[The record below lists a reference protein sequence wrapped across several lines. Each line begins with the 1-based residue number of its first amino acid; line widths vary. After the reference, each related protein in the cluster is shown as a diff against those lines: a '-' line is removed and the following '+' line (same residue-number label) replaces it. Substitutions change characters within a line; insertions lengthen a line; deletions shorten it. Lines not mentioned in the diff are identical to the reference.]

1 MQNANSQNLENNGQT
16 SPTLRQ
22 TCHESGLDRP
32 CSAHAQGI
40 REKSLLEGLG
50 EVRSRANRIVEK
62 TAKHWEIA

>member
-1 MQNANSQNLENNGQT
+1 MKNDAP

-22 TCHESGLDRP
+22 TCNAAGLDRP
-32 CSAHAQGI
+32 RPTHGEGI
-40 REKSLLEGLG
+40 RKEFTVARLG

>member
-1 MQNANSQNLENNGQT
+1 MAERVSLNVKT

-32 CSAHAQGI
+32 CSAHGQGI

-50 EVRSRANRIVEK
+50 EVRCQANRIVEK